1 MGWLD
6 RTPDKV
12 VEFSGPAEI
21 RLEAL
26 EADPLRSSLPKI
38 AILHTGAEGR
48 DVYLSFRAASAAN
61 PLPDDVLKGVN
72 IHIFAKGRKKGGN
85 TLFAASLADGE
96 VYRDGSLSVTQLSHV
111 PGESVTVRVGFS
123 AMAPAS
129 SAGALQ
135 SAASNKCL
143 DLAGGSKADGAAVI
157 QYDCHQGPN
166 QQWTLETSGGQVRVV
181 SRLSGKCLGGGVAG
195 AAITQAACAGAPD
208 QSWSRTNAAGGFVLR
223 NVASGLCLDL
233 PGASAANGV
242 HPANWAC
249 NGAANQTWRLAP

>member
-1 MGWLD
+1 MADAARDAARRQGLRPESYQHFVFVVPADVPCNWIGFADIGGQRVWVKATTVRAFQHELGHNLAMDHGLRSGLSGDASDFMGTGAASLNAPHVAQMGWLD

-12 VEFSGPAEI
+12 VEYSGPAEI

-48 DVYLSFRAASAAN
+48 DVYLSFRAASTAN

-96 VYRDGSLSVTQLSHV
+96 VYRDGSLSVTQISHV

-135 SAASNKCL
+135 LAASNKCL

-157 QYDCHQGPN
+157 Q
-166 QQWTLETSGGQVRVV
+166 V
-181 SRLSGKCLGGGVAG
+181 
-195 AAITQAACAGAPD
+195 
-208 QSWSRTNAAGGFVLR
+208 
-223 NVASGLCLDL
+223 
-233 PGASAANGV
+233 
-242 HPANWAC
+242 
-249 NGAANQTWRLAP
+249 